1 MIFTYEY
8 FTRRNSMSTIK
19 SRYES
24 RQAVRVMARR
34 QFARLSDSNNQ
45 IGTVIIMPRINFP
58 EGTVII
64 LDGDQGVK
72 S

>member
-1 MIFTYEY
+1 
-8 FTRRNSMSTIK
+8 MSTIK